1 MTSCQWFFLTWFP
14 TYLVEFRGL
23 SFVKTG
29 LYASIPFLA
38 AFVGVLLSGI
48 VSDRMLRKGASLGV
62 ARKTP
67 IICGLLLSSSII
79 GANYVDSPELVIAF
93 MSLAFF
99 GNGLASI
106 GWSLISSIAP
116 RRLIGLTG
124 GTFNFISNLSGIA
137 TPLVI
142 GYLAQGGNFAPGL
155 TYVAVVAILGALS
168 YILLIGKVE
177 RVEP

>member
-1 MTSCQWFFLTWFP
+1 M
-14 TYLVEFRGL
+14 
-23 SFVKTG
+23 KTG

-48 VSDRMLRKGASLGV
+48 VSDRILRSGASLGV

-116 RRLIGLTG
+116 RNLIGLTG